1 MLNSIIDNC
10 KTAKLYDI
18 GRIQG
23 YGALIAVDVASGKI
37 VACSE
42 NACDFYALG
51 ADQLL
56 GRPYTDFHLFDEMAT
71 LMSAAHKA
79 YHQFLITR
87 INNRQCHISVH
98 CNGTIV
104 VIEMEPTTLAFEKL
118 SSDRIG
124 FMHDIALID
133 DPEEASKFLM
143 QRIAEVVGFDRVM
156 LYKFLPGWHGLVLAE
171 KLNPGVQGFLN
182 LHFPA
187 SDVPENARRLYTRNL
202 QRYIADTADTTSG
215 ILIQD
220 IPTLDLTYSQLRAVH
235 PVHIEYL
242 HNIGARSSFSISI
255 LSAGSLWG
263 MIACHHR
270 TQKQLDFS
278 QRFYCEELSRMTSLH
293 ISGLIAMSTE
303 KHRFEIELALAK
315 VKSDIEKSADA
326 DASLKK
332 NLAHLMTAFNA
343 DSIVLKRGQD
353 FSASGA
359 LANSLANSLALSTL
373 QTWLTTREKGQ
384 LWQTNV
390 VPGEIA
396 QTSGLQAFCSGILY
410 VPLGDDDYLALL
422 RNETV
427 VNQQWAGKPPTSDL
441 PASSSLTPR
450 ASFETWARDTAGTA
464 VEWAE
469 AETRS
474 AAELG
479 RYLSFNLDRIEL
491 EQLAMHDS
499 LTGLINRRRFE
510 LDLQH
515 ILNVAQAKPIR
526 FAVYMLDLD
535 RFKHVNDTLGHH
547 AGDELLM
554 QAGNRIKVLLREHD
568 TVARLGGDE
577 FAIIQYNIRKNN
589 DIKLVAD
596 RIIEELGQTF
606 LLQAGNANVG
616 VSIGIA
622 VYPDHAVSAEALMA
636 LADQALYR
644 VKNGGR
650 NSWMLWSA

>member
-10 KTAKLYDI
+10 KTSKLYDI
-18 GRIQG
+18 GRIQA
-23 YGALIAVDVASGKI
+23 YGVLIAVDVASGNI

-42 NACDFYALG
+42 NAGDFYAPG

-56 GRPYTDFHLFDEMAT
+56 GRPYTDFHLFDEMAM
-71 LMSAAHKA
+71 LMSAADKA
-79 YHQFLITR
+79 YHQFLISR
-87 INNRQCHISVH
+87 INNQQCHISAH
-98 CNGTIV
+98 SNGTIV
-104 VIEMEPTTLAFEKL
+104 VIEMEPTTRAFEKL

-143 QRIAEVVGFDRVM
+143 ERIAEVIGFDRVM

-187 SDVPENARRLYTRNL
+187 SDVPENARRLYIRNL

-220 IPTLDLTYSQLRAVH
+220 ITSLDLTYSQLRAVH

-242 HNIGARSSFSISI
+242 ENIGARSSFSISI
-255 LSAGSLWG
+255 LSAGRLWG
-263 MIACHHR
+263 MIACHHL

-303 KHRFEIELALAK
+303 KHRFEIELALTK

-326 DASLKK
+326 DASLKN
-332 NLAHLMTAFNA
+332 NLTHLRTAFNA
-343 DSIVLKRGQD
+343 DSIVLKRKHD
-353 FSASGA
+353 FFASGA
-359 LANSLANSLALSTL
+359 LADSPALSKL
-373 QTWLTTREKGQ
+373 QTWLETLEKGQ

-390 VPGEIA
+390 CQGEIA
-396 QTSGLQAFCSGILY
+396 QISELQKFCSGVLY
-410 VPLGDDDYLALL
+410 VPLGDNDYLALL

-427 VNQQWAGKPPTSDL
+427 VNQQWAGKPPTGDL

-474 AAELG
+474 AAELS

-491 EQLAMHDS
+491 EQFAMHDS

-535 RFKHVNDTLGHH
+535 RFKNVNDTLGHQ

-554 QAGNRIKVLLREHD
+554 QAGSRLKGLLREHD

-577 FAIIQYNIRKNN
+577 FAIIQYNISRKN

-596 RIIEELGQTF
+596 RIIEELGKTF
-606 LLQAGNANVG
+606 SLQAGKADVG

-622 VYPDHAVSAEALMA
+622 VYPDHAAGSDALMA
-636 LADQALYR
+636 HADEALYK

-650 NSWMLWSA
+650 NAWMLWSA